1 MVEACTENTVISGDS
16 ETCISS
22 RVVLSPVGK
31 KVDLRQKRKSPFFS
45 VKAGQWPGHKRQEHS
60 ESYRT
65 LTVQYNLNLNPW
77 TQMLF
82 KNCSH
87 DWQLNR
93 NKIVTVDF
101 NIEFF
106 LPFTFSDYHF
116 KIHHDRFDIMDNAA
130 APHTCN
136 SQGTHSIFPLL

>member
-87 DWQLNR
+87 HWQLNR
-93 NKIVTVDF
+93 KKIVTQL
-101 NIEFF
+101 I
-106 LPFTFSDYHF
+106 LILTFSCHLHLVTTIS
-116 KIHHDRFDIMDNAA
+116 KSTMTVLI
-130 APHTCN
+130 
-136 SQGTHSIFPLL
+136 